1 MDRRKFLEAS
11 AVAGAGFAALGE
23 LRPAAAQS
31 PNEQLQLMVVGMGGR
46 GRSLATDFDALPG
59 VRVTHVFDVDESRRK
74 LAVETMKAKNGH
86 AVTAGIDF
94 REQLGDDSIDAVVI
108 ATGNYWHAPAAILAM
123 KQGKHVYLEKPCSH
137 NPHEGELLVAAA
149 EKYDRIAQHGTQ
161 RRSVPGIVEGIAK
174 LREGVIGRVYNA
186 HCYYRNVRGSIGNGK
201 QGDPPAGLDF
211 DLWQG
216 PAPRRP
222 YTDNLLHYNWHWR
235 WHWGNGE
242 LGNNGVHL
250 IDVARM
256 GLGVKTPQQ
265 VSSLGGRY
273 RYNDDQETPDTQ
285 IAVFTFPGGSQITW
299 EAVSCNRF
307 HPAPTRDEVIFYGE
321 DGAASFNGTG
331 CRIVDLKGKTIAET
345 SGRGGWQEH
354 LENFVAA
361 IRGEATVVAP
371 MPVAHHSALL
381 CHLGN
386 TSYRLGR
393 TLTCEPKT
401 GRIVDDTEAMGFWRR
416 AYEPGWEP
424 TV

>member
-1 MDRRKFLEAS
+1 MDRRTFLEHS
-11 AVAGAGFAALGE
+11 AVAGAGLAALAE
-23 LRPAAAQS
+23 LRPAAAES
-31 PNEQLQLMVVGMGGR
+31 PNGQLQLMVVGMGGR

-74 LAVETMKAKNGH
+74 LAIETIRAKNGH
-86 AVTAGIDF
+86 AVESGVDF
-94 REQLGDDSIDAVVI
+94 REHVGDDAVDAVVI

-123 KQGKHVYLEKPCSH
+123 KQGKHVYVEKPCSH
-137 NPHEGELLVAAA
+137 SPREGELLVAAA

-174 LREGVIGRVYNA
+174 LREGLIGRVYNA
-186 HCYYRNVRGSIGNGK
+186 HCYYRNVRPSIGTG
-201 QGDPPAGLDF
+201 QRSDPPAGLDF

-222 YTDNLLHYNWHWR
+222 FTDNLLHYNWHWR

-250 IDVARM
+250 VDVARM
-256 GLGVKTPQQ
+256 GLGVEFPEQ

-273 RYNDDQETPDTQ
+273 CYDDDQETPDTQ

-321 DGAASFNGTG
+321 AGAASFRGTG
-331 CRIVDLKGKTIAET
+331 YQIVDMKGKTIAEA
-345 SGRGGWQEH
+345 SGKGGWQDH

-361 IRGEATVVAP
+361 IRGEATLAAP
-371 MPVAHHSALL
+371 MPVAHRSALL

-393 TLTCEPKT
+393 TLTCAAET
-401 GRIVDDTEAMGFWRR
+401 GRIVDDAEAMGFWQRE
-416 AYEPGWEP
+416 YEPGWEP
-424 TV
+424 NV